1 MRNEPRLTSV
11 SAHRR
16 LNLKSNSEELQM
28 KRQPQLHYTRA
39 ASASRHAACTTRDDS
54 SHVLRV
60 YNFAVSSIYPAR
72 SNPANCGE
80 NKNQDMRQLRRH
92 LQCHFLFDFSECPLF
107 VRALPLC
114 LCVLALP
121 VCLALWAMRAS
132 DCLPVCLSVL
142 SVCSSVCQSVCLF
155 VYLSIYLPIYE

>member
-28 KRQPQLHYTRA
+28 KRQPQRHYTRA

-107 VRALPLC
+107 VRALPLF
-114 LCVLALP
+114 V
-121 VCLALWAMRAS
+121 RA
-132 DCLPVCLSVL
+132 CPACLSCIVGDAG
-142 SVCSSVCQSVCLF
+142 V
-155 VYLSIYLPIYE
+155 